1 MTNAYCESD
10 MHSAWRG
17 HSLLMFVDLSMRCY
31 RCLFI
36 VHANEREV
44 INYHLTRVDEGGREC
59 IQLVK
64 GPLAHARPYIPQID
78 AICVGHKIISLS
90 RSNHLTMFDMNSE
103 K

>member
-1 MTNAYCESD
+1 
-10 MHSAWRG
+10 
-17 HSLLMFVDLSMRCY
+17 MFVDLSMRCY

-59 IQLVK
+59 IQLVE

-78 AICVGHKIISLS
+78 AISDVYRSPNNSAASFVMAPHHVRYEQWKIKII
-90 RSNHLTMFDMNSE
+90 H
-103 K
+103 